1 MKYMKLFEQFLLE
14 RDIVMDLLK
23 DTREFFERILKD
35 AKTNKLVKY
44 VTSTYNW
51 YNRWN
56 NPPKWAPDNLIGH
69 REDQDVEYK
78 GLVSNSNGS
87 CVKLLNGKLVE
98 FYAMLPQLSYQSKR
112 ENGTETLEDSF
123 YNVKNVDLCLML
135 VISEEPLVKSEID
148 AIMPDNVKGTYK
160 NDIWDFKLKLVDDFS
175 NKLTKFNRVKRYAT
189 IQPKSTVGSFDAY
202 ALVYK
207 YEVTQS
213 KGTDVS
219 FDEAKKLPEMTAL
232 LDKYPIEI
240 VSNAK
245 QIKNGTI
252 LFGIPKKYLMGPADK
267 VKNYVTDKK
276 EFDGPGNI
284 DYLYNG
290 YAIFKSGYVRSMPMW
305 NKHWSDRASVVGTF
319 DATSIEGWKK
329 AITSIDKSFET
340 LTKNIEKNDMK
351 LISTAEDRAKYK
363 GYIIGHD
370 YGI

>member
-1 MKYMKLFEQFLLE
+1 MKLFEQFLAE
-14 RDIVMDLLK
+14 RDITMDLLK
-23 DTREFFERILKD
+23 DSREFFERILKD
-35 AKTNKLVKY
+35 AKANKIIKY

-51 YNRWN
+51 YGHWN
-56 NPPKWAPDNLIGH
+56 TPPKWAPSELVGH
-69 REDQDVEYK
+69 REDQDIEYK

-87 CVKLLNGKLVE
+87 CVKLLNGKFVE
-98 FYAMLPQLSYQSKR
+98 FYAMLPQMSYQSKR
-112 ENGTETLEDSF
+112 VNGTETLEDSF
-123 YNVKNVDLCLML
+123 YNLKNVSSGLML
-135 VISEEPLVKSEID
+135 VISDEPLVKSEID

-160 NDIWDFKLKLVDDFS
+160 NDIWNFACKLVDDFS

-202 ALVYK
+202 ALVYA
-207 YEVTQS
+207 YDVTAS

-240 VSNAK
+240 ASSAK

-252 LFGIPKKYLMGPADK
+252 LFGIPKKYLIGPTDK
-267 VKNYVTDKK
+267 VRNYTTDKK
-276 EFDGPGNI
+276 EFDGAGNI
-284 DYLYNG
+284 DYLYSG
-290 YAIFKSGYVRSMPMW
+290 YAIFKSGYVRAIPMW
-305 NKHWSDRASVVGTF
+305 KEHWSDRPSVISSF

-329 AITSIDKSFET
+329 AISTIDKSFEK
-340 LTKNIEKNDMK
+340 LTKNLNDNGLK
-351 LISTAEDRAKYK
+351 LISTEADRAKYK

>member
-1 MKYMKLFEQFLLE
+1 MKLFEQFLAE
-14 RDIVMDLLK
+14 RDITMDLLK

-35 AKTNKLVKY
+35 AKSNKLIKY

-51 YNRWN
+51 YGQWATA
-56 NPPKWAPDNLIGH
+56 PKWAPDELVGH
-69 REDQDVEYK
+69 REDQDIEYK

-87 CVKLLNGKLVE
+87 CVKLLNGKFVE
-98 FYAMLPQLSYQSKR
+98 FYAMLPKMSYQSKR
-112 ENGTETLEDSF
+112 VNGTETLEDSF
-123 YNVKNVDLCLML
+123 YNVKNVSSGLML
-135 VISEEPLVKSEID
+135 VISDEPLNKSEID

-160 NDIWDFKLKLVDDFS
+160 NDIWSFTRKLVDDFS

-202 ALVYK
+202 ALVYA
-207 YEVTQS
+207 YDVTAS

-219 FDEAKKLPEMTAL
+219 FDEAKKLPEMTVL

-240 VSNAK
+240 VSTAK

-252 LFGIPKKYLMGPADK
+252 LFGIPKKYLVGPTEK
-267 VKNYVTDKK
+267 TKHYVTDKQ

-305 NKHWSDRASVVGTF
+305 NKSWSDRASVISTF

-329 AITSIDKSFET
+329 AITTIDKSFET
-340 LTKNIEKNDMK
+340 LTKNIEKNDLK
-351 LISTAEDRAKYK
+351 LISTEADRAKYK
-363 GYIIGHD
+363 GYIVGHD

>member
-1 MKYMKLFEQFLLE
+1 MKHLKLFEQFLAE
-14 RDIVMDLLK
+14 REISMDLLK

-35 AKTNKLVKY
+35 AKANKLVKY

-51 YNRWN
+51 HNQWN
-56 NPPKWAPDNLIGH
+56 NPPKWAPEQLVGH

-87 CVKLLNGKLVE
+87 CVKLLNGKFVE
-98 FYAMLPQLSYQSKR
+98 FYAMLPKMSYQSKR
-112 ENGTETLEDSF
+112 VNGTETLEDSF
-123 YNVKNVDLCLML
+123 YNLKNVGLGLML
-135 VISEEPLVKSEID
+135 VISDEPINKSEID

-160 NDIWDFKLKLVDDFS
+160 NDIWDFKLKLIDDFS
-175 NKLTKFNRVKRYAT
+175 NKLTKFNRVKRYGA
-189 IQPKSTVGSFDAY
+189 SNGVVGSFDAY
-202 ALVYK
+202 ALVYA
-207 YEVTQS
+207 YDVSSS

-252 LFGIPKKYLMGPADK
+252 LFGIPKKFLFGPDK
-267 VKNYVTDKK
+267 DRNYYVKQ
-276 EFDGPGNI
+276 EFEGPGNI

-290 YAIFKSGYVRSMPMW
+290 FAIYKTGYVRSLPMW
-305 NKHWSDRASVVGTF
+305 NKSWTDRATVISTF

-329 AITSIDKSFET
+329 AINAIDNAFDKLDKNLKAAGLKLLS
-340 LTKNIEKNDMK
+340 TK
-351 LISTAEDRAKYK
+351 EDRDKYK
-363 GYIIGHD
+363 GYIVSHKFGL
-370 YGI
+370 